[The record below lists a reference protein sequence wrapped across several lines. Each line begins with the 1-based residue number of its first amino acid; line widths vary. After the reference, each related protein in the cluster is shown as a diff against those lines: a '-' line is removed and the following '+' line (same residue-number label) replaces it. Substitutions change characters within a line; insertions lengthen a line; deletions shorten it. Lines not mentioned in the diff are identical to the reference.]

1 MKKILVTGANG
12 QLGQCIKD
20 ASLAHPDLD
29 FTFATRKE
37 LSIENNQAVLEYF
50 RKNNFDYCIN
60 TAAYTNV
67 EKAESES
74 DAAFATN
81 AEAVKNLA
89 TVCKENNVVLLHVST
104 DYVFDGKKGT
114 PYLETDA
121 TNPINVYGASKLK
134 GEEYIEE
141 IGGNYFIFRTSWLYS
156 QYGHNFLN
164 TILKYAKEG
173 KALTITTEQTGTPT
187 NANDLASLLLEVI
200 VSNSEAYGL
209 YHFSNKG
216 EATWFDFAQV
226 ILESSNQLETTNLAK
241 TDHYPTFAARPVY
254 SLLDISKAQLVFKIK
269 PLDWKVSLSIILK
282 NSFNHKGI

>member
-20 ASLAHPDLD
+20 ASLAHPNLE
-29 FTFATRKE
+29 FTFATRNE
-37 LSIENNQAVLEYF
+37 LSIENKQAVSDYF
-50 RKNNFDYCIN
+50 RKNKFDYCIN

-67 EKAESES
+67 DKAESES
-74 DAAFATN
+74 DAAFSVN

-89 TVCKENNVVLLHVST
+89 QTCKEKEVVLLHVST

-114 PYLETDA
+114 PYVETDA

-134 GEEYIEE
+134 GEQYIQE
-141 IGGNYFIFRTSWLYS
+141 ICDKYFIFRTSWLYS

-187 NANDLASLLLEVI
+187 NANDLAEVLVQVI
-200 VSNSEAYGL
+200 TTNATAYGL
-209 YHFSNKG
+209 YHFSNQGK
-216 EATWFDFAQV
+216 ATWYDFAEA
-226 ILESSNQLETTNLAK
+226 ILEYSNQLGTTNLAK

-254 SLLDISKAQLVFKIK
+254 SLLDINKTQQVFKLK
-269 PLDWKVSLSIILK
+269 PLDWKMSLSTILK
-282 NSFNHKGI
+282 NRFNHKGI

>member
-20 ASLAHPDLD
+20 AALTYPDLD
-29 FTFATRKE
+29 VTFATRNE

-50 RKNNFDYCIN
+50 RKNKFDYCIN

-74 DAAFATN
+74 DAAFSVN
-81 AEAVKNLA
+81 AEAVKSLA
-89 TVCKENNVVLLHVST
+89 EACKKNDVVLLHVST

-114 PYLETDA
+114 PYVETDI

-134 GEEYIEE
+134 GEQYIEE

-156 QYGHNFLN
+156 QHGHNFLN
-164 TILKYAKEG
+164 TILKYGKEG

-187 NANDLASLLLEVI
+187 NANDLAAVLLEVI
-200 VSNSEAYGL
+200 ASNSEAYGL

-216 EATWFDFAQV
+216 EATWFDFAET
-226 ILESSNQLETTNLAK
+226 ILESSNQLETANLAK
-241 TDHYPTFAARPVY
+241 TDHYPTFAARPKY
-254 SLLDISKAQLVFKIK
+254 SIMNCNKAQSVLNIK
-269 PLDWKVSLSIILK
+269 LK
-282 NSFNHKGI
+282 NWKIAVKETFNK